1 MKFETQGE
9 LSLNSGIGLDFGSS
23 KGISSG
29 RSKPVLCG
37 LEGRPRV
44 GGGLHPI
51 RSRHLDQLPDP
62 VYEET
67 MRVIA
72 GLKKAPFRPGLG
84 YQVFRAEEPL
94 PLEAWVAHF
103 LRDSYRILH
112 VVDGNH
118 LDLYGVGK
126 RPGFYR
132 KLDRLK
138 KSIPGKSDSPAW
150 ADIRSPH
157 DGYQPMP
164 CPG

>member
-1 MKFETQGE
+1 MLETREHRLLFDDLDE
-9 LSLNSGIGLDFGSS
+9 LS
-23 KGISSG
+23 
-29 RSKPVLCG
+29 
-37 LEGRPRV
+37 
-44 GGGLHPI
+44 
-51 RSRHLDQLPDP
+51 DP

-103 LRDSYRILH
+103 LRDSYRILY
-112 VVDGNH
+112 VVHGNH

-126 RPGFYR
+126 RPGSYR

-138 KSIPGKSDSPAW
+138 KPIPGKSDSARVGRPTLPA
-150 ADIRSPH
+150 
-157 DGYQPMP
+157 
-164 CPG
+164 